1 MKSNG
6 KYMPYLH
13 CISSPIYIVFQVL
26 KELLIKS
33 CKIRPSDPL
42 FLLILLAFTS
52 ADIIFHKNFEL
63 HSTLT
68 EKKNKKIRHE
78 FSFFYGYTHPPK
90 PPPPTNLP
98 PSPN

>member
-1 MKSNG
+1 
-6 KYMPYLH
+6 MPYLH

-26 KELLIKS
+26 KELLIKN

-68 EKKNKKIRHE
+68 EKKNFHE
-78 FSFFYGYTHPPK
+78 FSFFYGYTVD
-90 PPPPTNLP
+90 TRGDY
-98 PSPN
+98 

>member
-1 MKSNG
+1 
-6 KYMPYLH
+6 MPYLH

-68 EKKNKKIRHE
+68 EKKKI
-78 FSFFYGYTHPPK
+78 FTNFPFFTDTLSIHRVITNHPVS
-90 PPPPTNLP
+90 L
-98 PSPN
+98 